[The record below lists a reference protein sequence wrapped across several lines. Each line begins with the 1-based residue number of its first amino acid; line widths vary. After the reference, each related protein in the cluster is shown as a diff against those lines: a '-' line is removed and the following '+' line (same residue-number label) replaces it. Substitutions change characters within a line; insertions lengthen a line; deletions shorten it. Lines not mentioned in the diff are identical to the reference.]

1 MQKITIIILCIVN
14 ILLPILCYS
23 VFKKGNQRNSAA
35 F

>member
-14 ILLPILCYS
+14 IILSILCYS
-23 VFKKGNQRNSAA
+23 VFKKGNQRNNAE